1 MESSGEEK
9 MHLEGSEV
17 KIKSL
22 GVVGK
27 IYKQQSEDL
36 FVVKYQKEVNK
47 QKVEFY
53 TLMKRDELLFAKY
66 N

>member
-1 MESSGEEK
+1 

-17 KIKSL
+17 KIKSS
-22 GVVGK
+22 GIIGK
-27 IYKQQSEDL
+27 IHKQKSEDL
-36 FVVKYQKEVNK
+36 FIVKYEKEVNK
-47 QKVEFY
+47 QKTEFY

>member
-1 MESSGEEK
+1 
-9 MHLEGSEV
+9 MHLEGSDV
-17 KIKSL
+17 KIKSS
-22 GVVGK
+22 GDIGK
-27 IYKQQSEDL
+27 IYKQKSEDL
-36 FVVKYQKEVNK
+36 FVVKVQKEVNK